1 MKQIYEQ
8 LKLNLLKTSNLSEQF
23 FIRLIYSMNIEFPI
37 FQSSFKLMINDTFS
51 VFLLVQLTFRM
62 KEHPQTTQAQTDR
75 LIDIEAV
82 FRQKNP
88 KLFKAIPGFVFQYL
102 KRVIHQDQI
111 NDFIQRSKH
120 LYGLDFVDAA
130 ITEFNPT
137 VIIHGHENIPVSDR
151 IIVASNHPLGGLD
164 GIALMQAVG
173 RVRPDI
179 QFPVNDI
186 LLYVDNLKPLFIP
199 INKHG
204 SNAENIRILNDTFA
218 GDKVICY
225 FPFGLVSRKKGGRIY
240 DLEWKKTFLSKAK
253 KYKRNIVP
261 VHIVGRNSGFF
272 YNLSNFRKFLGI
284 KANIEML
291 YLADEFFKQYN
302 KKIIITFGKP
312 IDYKVFDK
320 RNTDQ
325 EWATQLRNYSYRLST
340 NPNEIFNPETSYTLY

>member
-1 MKQIYEQ
+1 
-8 LKLNLLKTSNLSEQF
+8 LT
-23 FIRLIYSMNIEFPI
+23 
-37 FQSSFKLMINDTFS
+37 INDTFS
-51 VFLLVQLTFRM
+51 VFLLVQLTSRM
-62 KEHPQTTQAQTDR
+62 KEDSQITKAQADR

-88 KLFKAIPGFVFQYL
+88 KLFKAIPGFVFSYL
-102 KRVIHQDQI
+102 KRIIHQDQV
-111 NDFIQRSKH
+111 NAFIKHSKH

-130 ITEFNPT
+130 IVEFNPT
-137 VIIHGHENIPVSDR
+137 VIINGLENIPVSDR

-173 RVRPDI
+173 KVRPDI
-179 QFPVNDI
+179 RFPVNDI
-186 LLYVDNLKPLFIP
+186 LLYVENLQPLFIP

-204 SNAENIRILNDTFA
+204 SNAENIRILNETFA
-218 GDKVICY
+218 GDDVICY
-225 FPFGLVSRKKGGRIY
+225 FPFGLVSRKKGGKIY

-261 VHIVGRNSGFF
+261 VHIAGRNSNFF

-320 RNTDQ
+320 SKSDQ
-325 EWATQLRNYSYRLST
+325 EWATQLRNFSYLLGT
-340 NPNEIFNPETSYTLY
+340 NPNETFNSETIYTLY

>member
-1 MKQIYEQ
+1 M
-8 LKLNLLKTSNLSEQF
+8 T
-23 FIRLIYSMNIEFPI
+23 
-37 FQSSFKLMINDTFS
+37 INDTFS
-51 VFLLVQLTFRM
+51 VFLLVQLTSRM
-62 KEHPQTTQAQTDR
+62 KEDPQITKAQADR

-88 KLFKAIPGFVFQYL
+88 KLFKAIPGFVFSYL
-102 KRVIHQDQI
+102 KRIIHQDQV
-111 NDFIQRSKH
+111 NAFIKRSKH

-130 ITEFNPT
+130 IVEFNPT
-137 VIIHGHENIPVSDR
+137 VIINGLENIPVSDR

-173 RVRPDI
+173 KVRPDI
-179 QFPVNDI
+179 RFPVNDI
-186 LLYVDNLKPLFIP
+186 LLYVENLQPLFIP

-204 SNAENIRILNDTFA
+204 SNAENIRILNETFA
-218 GDKVICY
+218 GDDVICY
-225 FPFGLVSRKKGGRIY
+225 FPFGLVSRKKGGKIY

-261 VHIVGRNSGFF
+261 VHIAGRNSNFF

-302 KKIIITFGKP
+302 KNIIITFGKP

-320 RNTDQ
+320 SKSDQ
-325 EWATQLRNYSYRLST
+325 EWATQLRNFSYLLST
-340 NPNEIFNPETSYTLY
+340 NPNETFNPETIYTLY

>member
-1 MKQIYEQ
+1 MADNPQKMK
-8 LKLNLLKTSNLSEQF
+8 S
-23 FIRLIYSMNIEFPI
+23 
-37 FQSSFKLMINDTFS
+37 
-51 VFLLVQLTFRM
+51 
-62 KEHPQTTQAQTDR
+62 QTDQ

-88 KLFKAIPGFVFQYL
+88 KLFKAIPAFVFSYL

-111 NDFIQRSKH
+111 NTFIQRSKH

-130 ITEFNPT
+130 IAEFNPT
-137 VIIHGHENIPVSDR
+137 IILNGLENIPLNDR

-173 RVRPDI
+173 KVRTDI
-179 QFPVNDI
+179 RFPVNDI
-186 LLYVDNLKPLFIP
+186 LLYLDNLKPLFIP

-218 GDKVICY
+218 GDDVICY
-225 FPFGLVSRKKGGRIY
+225 FPFGLVSRKKGGKIY

-253 KYKRNIVP
+253 KYKRVIIP
-261 VHIVGRNSGFF
+261 THIAGRNSSFF
-272 YNLSNFRKFLGI
+272 YNLSNLRKRLGI

-302 KKIIITFGKP
+302 KEIIITFGQP

-320 RNTDQ
+320 SKTDQ
-325 EWATQLRNYSYRLST
+325 EWAIQLRNFVYKLGK
-340 NPNEIFNPETSYTLY
+340 NPQETFNPETHYTLE